1 MLTPTYFWK
10 LTKGNKKTLL
20 LIRNS
25 VWSSVAQFSLF
36 KQSSRVQ
43 SSPQSMELLP
53 LATELQMKLYYNS
66 YNNVLDIIHSLVQ
79 SRWNRN
85 IHTMTGLL
93 ITCLNYTLANNV
105 HSLLFLTYWTSI
117 LNLNLIH
124 IYSIINW
131 KIFRWFD

>member
-85 IHTMTGLL
+85 IHTMTSLL
-93 ITCLNYTLANNV
+93 ITCLNY
-105 HSLLFLTYWTSI
+105 LLKQCSFTSI
-117 LNLNLIH
+117 LNILNINFEFEFN
-124 IYSIINW
+124 IYSIIYL
-131 KIFRWFD
+131 KILKWFD

>member
-1 MLTPTYFWK
+1 MLLTPTYFWK

-85 IHTMTGLL
+85 IHTMTSLL
-93 ITCLNYTLANNV
+93 ITCLNY
-105 HSLLFLTYWTSI
+105 LLKQWSFTSI
-117 LNLNLIH
+117 LNILNSNFEFEFN

-131 KIFRWFD
+131 KIFKWFD

>member
-93 ITCLNYTLANNV
+93 ITCLNY
-105 HSLLFLTYWTSI
+105 LLKQCLFTSI
-117 LNLNLIH
+117 LNILNINFEFEFN

-131 KIFRWFD
+131 KIFKWFD

>member
-85 IHTMTGLL
+85 IHTMTSLL
-93 ITCLNYTLANNV
+93 ITCLNY
-105 HSLLFLTYWTSI
+105 LLKQCSFTSI
-117 LNLNLIH
+117 LNILNINFEFEFN

-131 KIFRWFD
+131 KIFKWFD

>member
-93 ITCLNYTLANNV
+93 ITCLNY
-105 HSLLFLTYWTSI
+105 LLKQCLFTSI
-117 LNLNLIH
+117 LNILNSNFEFEFN

-131 KIFRWFD
+131 KIFKWFD

>member
-93 ITCLNYTLANNV
+93 ITCLNY
-105 HSLLFLTYWTSI
+105 LLKQWSFTSI
-117 LNLNLIH
+117 LNILNSNFEFEFN

-131 KIFRWFD
+131 KIFKWFD

>member
-85 IHTMTGLL
+85 IHTMTSLL
-93 ITCLNYTLANNV
+93 ITCLNY
-105 HSLLFLTYWTSI
+105 LLKQWSFTSI
-117 LNLNLIH
+117 LNILNSNFEFEFN

-131 KIFRWFD
+131 KIFKWFD

>member
-1 MLTPTYFWK
+1 MLLTPTYFWK

-85 IHTMTGLL
+85 IHTMTSLL
-93 ITCLNYTLANNV
+93 ITCLNY
-105 HSLLFLTYWTSI
+105 LLKQCLFTSI
-117 LNLNLIH
+117 HNILNINFEFEYN

-131 KIFRWFD
+131 KIFKWFD

>member
-85 IHTMTGLL
+85 IHTMTSLL
-93 ITCLNYTLANNV
+93 ITCLNY
-105 HSLLFLTYWTSI
+105 LLKQCLFTSI
-117 LNLNLIH
+117 LNILNINFEFEFN

-131 KIFRWFD
+131 KIFKWFD